1 MLRIFKVIIIFVVIL
16 FCLHIHKFKKYNT
29 SYEIQQQEL
38 DYIDGNNLYNQL
50 SPLIITFIEDTTFKN
65 NINSYELY
73 SSMSFNKKHNLYNT
87 GKEYIAHSKEFL
99 LLRPKGEIVVEL
111 INPKFKNLFSRKG
124 KDHLFQKFTL
134 QEKNYKKVK
143 SIDIIVREYNILVI
157 PRQWLFKINDKSV
170 EIFTADNIF
179 TYLFGKF

>member
-1 MLRIFKVIIIFVVIL
+1 MLRIFKVIIIFVIVL
-16 FCLHIHKFKKYNT
+16 FCLHIHKFKKYSPT
-29 SYEIQQQEL
+29 YEIQQQEL

-65 NINSYELY
+65 NINRYELY

-87 GKEYIAHSKEFL
+87 KTDYMTHTKEFL
-99 LLRPKGEIVVEL
+99 LLRPKDEIVVEL
-111 INPKFKNLFSRKG
+111 INPKFKNVFTKKG
-124 KDHLFQKFTL
+124 KDNLFQKFAL
-134 QEKNYKKVK
+134 QEKNYRKVK

-157 PRQWLFKINDKSV
+157 PRQWLFKINGKSI

>member
-16 FCLHIHKFKKYNT
+16 FCLNIQKFKKYNT

-87 GKEYIAHSKEFL
+87 E
-99 LLRPKGEIVVEL
+99 R
-111 INPKFKNLFSRKG
+111 
-124 KDHLFQKFTL
+124 
-134 QEKNYKKVK
+134 
-143 SIDIIVREYNILVI
+143 NI
-157 PRQWLFKINDKSV
+157 
-170 EIFTADNIF
+170 
-179 TYLFGKF
+179 